1 MCLKLYLY
9 NYIISYLFS
18 LFSLG
23 YISHC
28 SSLKGPLLSEKD
40 KLSDGLKVKLSMTL
54 LSGEMIVSLFV
65 VSIQQPEYI
74 IEEKLWPYFF
84 QSYFSYIYI
93 TLAS

>member
-1 MCLKLYLY
+1 MLETLLVQLY
-9 NYIISYLFS
+9 NFIFVFS
-18 LFSLG
+18 VFSGL
-23 YISHC
+23 YHC
-28 SSLKGPLLSEKD
+28 SSLKGLLLSEKD